1 MPRASRQSVRLRE
14 NEQPE
19 PPPLL
24 ERLFRQSFGTE
35 SAYQAGDGAREPQ
48 SLAGSPRAMALR
60 GPVTTETPESAVG
73 TTGSLP
79 GFKSSL
85 D

>member
-1 MPRASRQSVRLRE
+1 
-14 NEQPE
+14 
-19 PPPLL
+19 
-24 ERLFRQSFGTE
+24 
-35 SAYQAGDGAREPQ
+35 
-48 SLAGSPRAMALR
+48 MALR